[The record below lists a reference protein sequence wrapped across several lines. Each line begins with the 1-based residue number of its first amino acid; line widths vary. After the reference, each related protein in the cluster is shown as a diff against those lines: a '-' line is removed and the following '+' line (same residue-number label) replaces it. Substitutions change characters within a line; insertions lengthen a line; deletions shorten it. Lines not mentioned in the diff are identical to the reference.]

1 MRAIIFLSWGKNMRC
16 PKCGYISFDHLENCK
31 KCNKIFRDVA
41 SDLHGTAYD
50 SAAPLFL
57 QLAARVRNEEQVRGA
72 AMAAQAPLDDQEES
86 VMGGRQALNE
96 EFALDDLSFDEQ
108 PELEEIDVAQDGP
121 VFRLSLENDNAFSL
135 QDDEGTPGAFAPDR
149 AGRLPTMDF
158 GNLDISDLAPP
169 ALEGAIEGLES
180 NEGPDLVHERE
191 PAFVSATT
199 TAPANASRLEDLQFN
214 DLNLGR
220 TDRMTT
226 NETTGRHLTRPP
238 ITGTALDN
246 FQVDLSEFFEETK
259 K

>member
-1 MRAIIFLSWGKNMRC
+1 MRC

-31 KCNKIFRDVA
+31 KCNKIFSDVA

-72 AMAAQAPLDDQEES
+72 GMAAQAPLDDQEEL

-96 EFALDDLSFDEQ
+96 EFALDDLSFDER
-108 PELEEIDVAQDGP
+108 PELEEIDVAQAGP

-135 QDDEGTPGAFAPDR
+135 QDDEGTPGASAPDR

-169 ALEGAIEGLES
+169 ALEGLES
-180 NEGPDLVHERE
+180 NEDSDLVHERE

-199 TAPANASRLEDLQFN
+199 TASANAFRLEDLQFN
-214 DLNLGR
+214 DLNLER

-226 NETTGRHLTRPP
+226 NETTGRPLTRPP

-246 FQVDLSEFFEETK
+246 FQVDLSELFAETK